1 MTEHTLIQIQEV
13 VNLPQND
20 PELLWGFNIDTPN
33 TSYKTDKYE
42 VLFAGWILGKKAQV
56 VSIEVISSNNVIH
69 TIAVDKPRPDVAQ
82 TYTQASHAGTSGF
95 WEKVGISELPT
106 EVELLIQAVFSDRSR
121 LPISMVKF
129 QKKLPFLEQV
139 KADLARSQT
148 RLKQIQTELD
158 RPQPNYF
165 KPQLSATDQ
174 KQNDSIL
181 KYASHLSAQEWFE
194 AIVKSV
200 EHPFVDGIELP
211 GFPPDEIQRNTV
223 GSSGKLA
230 LGEGFN
236 FYSEIKRYAA
246 TLGRPLTRDSH
257 ILDFG
262 CGWGRMIRFFLKE
275 VVADNLYGIDV
286 DPAMIDICV
295 NTVRQG
301 NFSVVKPEPPT
312 QFSNNSFEVV
322 YAYSVFS
329 HLSEPVHIKWVEEF
343 SRILKPGGILIVTTQ
358 ARRFIE
364 FCRSLRDQ
372 NHESGWYNGLAN
384 SFLDTEAAFAD
395 YDNGKFLYSA
405 TGGGAARPA
414 SFYGE
419 AVISPEYI
427 KREWTKYLTFC
438 DFVDDPAKFNQA
450 VIFMQKPVNDSLS
463 S

>member
-13 VNLPQND
+13 VKLPQND

-42 VLFAGWILGKKAQV
+42 VLFAGWILGKKNQV
-56 VSIEVISSNNVIH
+56 AFIEVISSNKVIQ
-69 TIAVDKPRPDVAQ
+69 TIAVDKSRPDVAQ
-82 TYTQASHAGTSGF
+82 IYTEVSHADTSGF
-95 WEKVGISELPT
+95 WEKVGVNELPT
-106 EVELLIQAVFSDRSR
+106 EVELLIQAVFSDQSR

-129 QKKLPFLEQV
+129 QKKLSLIEQV
-139 KADLARSQT
+139 KADLVRSQM
-148 RLKQIQTELD
+148 RIQQIKTELD
-158 RPQPNYF
+158 HPQPNYF
-165 KPQLSATDQ
+165 KPQLRITDQ

-181 KYASHLSAQEWFE
+181 KYAAHLTDREWFE
-194 AIVKSV
+194 VIQKSV
-200 EHPFVDGIELP
+200 EHPFVDGVELP
-211 GFPPDEIQRNTV
+211 GFPPDEIQRNSV

-230 LGEGFN
+230 LGEGFK
-236 FYSEIKRYAA
+236 FYSEIKCYAA
-246 TLGRPLTRDSH
+246 NLGLPLTRDSR

-262 CGWGRMIRFFLKE
+262 CGWGRMIRFFLKD
-275 VVADNLYGIDV
+275 VVADNLHGIDV
-286 DPAMIDICV
+286 DPEMIDICV

-301 NFSVVKPEPPT
+301 NYSIVKPEPPT
-312 QFSNNSFEVV
+312 EFANNSFDVV

-329 HLSEPVHIKWVEEF
+329 HLAEPVHIKWVQEF

-384 SFLDTEAAFAD
+384 SFLDTDAAFAD

-419 AVISPEYI
+419 AVISPGYV

-438 DFVDDPAKFNQA
+438 DFVDDPSKFNQA
-450 VIFMQKPVNDSLS
+450 VIFMQKPVNDS
-463 S
+463 